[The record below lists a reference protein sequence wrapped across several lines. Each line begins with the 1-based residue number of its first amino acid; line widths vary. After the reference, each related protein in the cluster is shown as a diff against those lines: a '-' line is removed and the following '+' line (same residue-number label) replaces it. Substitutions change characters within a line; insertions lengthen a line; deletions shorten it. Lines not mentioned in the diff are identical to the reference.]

1 MQRKTERDMD
11 GSYLIRYLFARRMA
25 AKKTSVEVHKFGGAS
40 VGDGAAY
47 RHAVSIVRGRS
58 AAAVVVVSAP
68 AGITDVLLGLATRA
82 VGGDNGLSGEVEAL
96 RKRYHAIVKA
106 ALADKS
112 GKTGKSGNK
121 ETNAVGAEID
131 RSIDELASVLTSLAA
146 LKELTPRTR
155 DFVVS
160 RGERLSAHIFA
171 AALAAA
177 GTPSAYV
184 DATEIVFTDGPFG
197 GASPNLAAT
206 DAAARKQLEALVAAG
221 KVPVVPGFIGS
232 ANIEDDSGAPT
243 GERAVATLGRGG
255 SDLTATLLGRAL
267 GATEVSLWKDVPGLL
282 TADPRVVPDARVIPQ
297 LHLREA
303 AELAYY
309 GAKVLHP
316 RALIPVAGRPVPVFV
331 RPFADPTAPG
341 TEISARRTLDKYP
354 VKALSA
360 AGGQALITVGGNGML
375 GVPGIAAR
383 TFEALHR
390 EGISVS
396 LISQSSSEQS
406 ICFSVPGGA
415 GKRAKARLVDEF
427 HDEIRRKDIDGI
439 EVQDNLATVAVVG
452 LGMAG
457 HRGIAARVFAAL
469 ADAGINIVAIAQGSS
484 ELNISFVVA
493 GKDVP
498 AAQRAVHGAFQ
509 LAKIGGGAATRAE
522 HRDVVLLGF
531 GQIGRALAG
540 IMAKKLGAKRNG
552 ASKLRLTAAID
563 TSGFVF
569 EPGGLTA
576 RTVGELA
583 DSKQAGKS
591 LADAR
596 GGRRANPADAL
607 TVLSQH
613 ALANPILVDLTASD
627 TTPLVLKA
635 VEAGMDVVLAN
646 KRPLAGPRRQSSEL
660 WERVAAAH
668 QRMLTEA
675 TVGAGLPIFDT
686 YRKLVESGD
695 RVLKIEGCLS
705 GTLGFVL
712 TEVERGK
719 SFSQALKR
727 AMELGYTEP
736 DPRDDLSG
744 ADVGRK
750 ALILGRLLGFAGE
763 PDDVSVESLVP
774 AALRALP
781 RDAFVARLADLDA
794 DWAKRAAT
802 AKAKGATL
810 RYVASVSKDKIAVGL
825 QTVGR
830 ASPFF
835 GLKGTDNQVAFTTAR
850 YRKNPLVITGPGA
863 GPAVTAA
870 GVLNDL
876 LRLT

>member
-1 MQRKTERDMD
+1 VWGARGAANDRDVATLRARYQGIARDAVDREKDKSKDKDKSKRK
-11 GSYLIRYLFARRMA
+11 
-25 AKKTSVEVHKFGGAS
+25 GGAAAG
-40 VGDGAAY
+40 VG
-47 RHAVSIVRGRS
+47 V
-58 AAAVVVVSAP
+58 
-68 AGITDVLLGLATRA
+68 
-82 VGGDNGLSGEVEAL
+82 
-96 RKRYHAIVKA
+96 
-106 ALADKS
+106 
-112 GKTGKSGNK
+112 
-121 ETNAVGAEID
+121 EID
-131 RSIDELASVLTSLAA
+131 RSIDELAALLSSLAA

-160 RGERLSAHIFA
+160 RGERLSAQIFA
-171 AALAAA
+171 AAMAAT
-177 GTPSAYV
+177 GTPAVYI
-184 DATEIVFTDGPFG
+184 DATEIVFTEGPFG
-197 GASPNLAAT
+197 GASPNMALT
-206 DAAARKQLEALVAAG
+206 DLAARKNLQPLVAAG

-232 ANIEDDSGAPT
+232 ARIEDEGGTAT
-243 GERAVATLGRGG
+243 EERAVATLGRGG
-255 SDLTATLLGRAL
+255 SDLTATLIGRAL
-267 GATEVSLWKDVPGLL
+267 GARAVSLWKDVPGLL

-316 RALIPVAGRPVPVFV
+316 RALIPVAGRQVPVFV
-331 RPFADPTAPG
+331 RPFADPGAPG
-341 TEISARRTLDKYP
+341 TEISARRTLDRYP

-360 AGGQALITVGGNGML
+360 AGGQALITVAGNGML

-415 GKRAKARLVDEF
+415 GKRARTRLLEEF
-427 HDEIRRKDIDGI
+427 HDEIGRKDIDGI
-439 EVQDNLATVAVVG
+439 DVQDGLATVAVVG

-457 HRGIAARVFAAL
+457 HLGIAARVFAAL
-469 ADAGINIVAIAQGSS
+469 ADARINIVAIAQGSS

-493 GKDVP
+493 VKDAAP
-498 AAQRAVHGAFQ
+498 AQRAVHAAFQ
-509 LAKIGGGAATRAE
+509 LAKIGGGAATRAV

-540 IMAKKLGAKRNG
+540 IMAKEMKSRAGAKANG
-552 ASKLRLTAAID
+552 ASKLRLAAAID

-576 RTVGELA
+576 RAVGELA
-583 DSKQAGKS
+583 DGKQAGRG

-596 GGRRANPADAL
+596 GGRRAKPADAL

-613 ALANPILVDLTASD
+613 ALANPILVDLTAAD
-627 TTPLVLKA
+627 TTPLVLAA
-635 VEAGMDVVLAN
+635 VDAGMDVVLAN

-660 WERVAAAH
+660 WEKVAAAN

-719 SFSQALKR
+719 SFSQALRR

-763 PDDVSVESLVP
+763 PEDVAVESLVP
-774 AALRALP
+774 AALGALG
-781 RDAFVARLADLDA
+781 RDPFVARLADMDA
-794 DWAKRAAT
+794 DWAKRAAA
-802 AKAKGATL
+802 AKAKGGTL
-810 RYVASVSKDKIAVGL
+810 RYVASVSKDRIAVGL
-825 QTVGR
+825 QTVSR

-876 LRLT
+876 MRLT

>member
-1 MQRKTERDMD
+1 MS
-11 GSYLIRYLFARRMA
+11 G
-25 AKKTSVEVHKFGGAS
+25 KKTAVEVHKFGGAS
-40 VGDGAAY
+40 LGDGAAF
-47 RHAVSIVRGRS
+47 RHAVSIVQGRQG
-58 AAAVVVVSAP
+58 AAPVVVVSAP

-82 VGGDNGLSGEVEAL
+82 VAGDTSGLPRDVEAL
-96 RKRYHAIVKA
+96 RKRYQTIARDALGEKA
-106 ALADKS
+106 GQG
-112 GKTGKSGNK
+112 GKAGKPGK
-121 ETNAVGAEID
+121 EATAVAGEID

-160 RGERLSAHIFA
+160 RGERLSAQMFA

-177 GTPSAYV
+177 GTPSAYI
-184 DATEIVFTDGPFG
+184 DATDIVFTDGPFG
-197 GASPNLAAT
+197 GASPDLALT
-206 DAAARKQLEALVAAG
+206 DAAARKTLQPLIAAG

-232 ANIEDDSGAPT
+232 ADIEDDAGTAT

-255 SDLTATLLGRAL
+255 SDLTATLLGRSL
-267 GATEVSLWKDVPGLL
+267 GAREVSLWKDVPGLL

-316 RALIPVAGRPVPVFV
+316 RALIPVAGRTLPVFV
-331 RPFADPTAPG
+331 RPFADAAAPG

-406 ICFSVPGGA
+406 ICFSVPGAA
-415 GKRAKARLVDEF
+415 GKRARARLLDEF
-427 HDEIRRKDIDGI
+427 KGEIARKDIDGI
-439 EVQDNLATVAVVG
+439 EVQDGLATVAVVG

-457 HRGIAARVFAAL
+457 HRGIAARTFAAL
-469 ADAGINIVAIAQGSS
+469 ADADINIVAIAQGSS
-484 ELNISFVVA
+484 ELNISFVVGA
-493 GKDVP
+493 KDAP
-498 AAQRAVHGAFQ
+498 AAQRAVHAAFQ
-509 LAKIGGGAATRAE
+509 LAKIGGGAATRAA

-540 IMAKKLGAKRNG
+540 IMAKSLNGKRNG

-569 EPGGLTA
+569 EPNGLTA
-576 RTVGELA
+576 RAVGELS
-583 DSKQAGKS
+583 DSKQAGKK
-591 LADAR
+591 LADTR
-596 GGRRANPADAL
+596 GGRRAKPAEAI

-613 ALANPILVDLTASD
+613 ALANPILVDLTADD

-635 VEAGMDVVLAN
+635 VESGMDVVLAN

-660 WERVAAAH
+660 WERVAAAN

-675 TVGAGLPIFDT
+675 TVGAGLPIFDS

-719 SFSQALKR
+719 SFSAALAR

-763 PDDVSVESLVP
+763 PDDVAVESLVP

-781 RDAFVARLADLDA
+781 RDTFVKRLADMDA

-825 QTVGR
+825 QVVGR
-830 ASPFF
+830 QSPFF
-835 GLKGTDNQVAFTTAR
+835 GLKGTDNQVAFTTVR

-876 LRLT
+876 MRLT

>member
-1 MQRKTERDMD
+1 M
-11 GSYLIRYLFARRMA
+11 S
-25 AKKTSVEVHKFGGAS
+25 AKKTVIEVHKFGGAS
-40 VGDGAAY
+40 LGDGAAF
-47 RHAVSIVRGRS
+47 RHAVTIVQGRR
-58 AAAVVVVSAP
+58 AAPVVVVSAP

-82 VGGDNGLSGEVEAL
+82 VSGDKEGRAALDRDVAEL
-96 RKRYHAIVKA
+96 RKRYHAIARAAVGGPGGKA
-106 ALADKS
+106 AQRDKN
-112 GKTGKSGNK
+112 GQG
-121 ETNAVGAEID
+121 VMAEID
-131 RSIDELASVLTSLAA
+131 RSIDELASLLASLAA

-160 RGERLSAHIFA
+160 RGERLSAQMFA

-177 GTPSAYV
+177 GTASEYV
-184 DATEIVFTDGPFG
+184 DATEIVFTEGPFG
-197 GASPNLAAT
+197 GASPNLALT
-206 DAAARKQLEALVAAG
+206 DLAVRKRLQPLVAAG

-232 ANIEDDSGAPT
+232 ANVDGHEDDAGGSQ
-243 GERAVATLGRGG
+243 ERAVATLGRGG

-267 GATEVSLWKDVPGLL
+267 GAREVSLWKDVPGLL

-316 RALIPVAGRPVPVFV
+316 RALIPVAGRQLPVFV
-331 RPFADPTAPG
+331 RPFGDPSGPG

-406 ICFSVPGGA
+406 ICFAVPGGS
-415 GKRAKARLVDEF
+415 GKRARARLLEEF
-427 HDEIRRKDIDGI
+427 HDEIGRKDIDGI
-439 EVQDNLATVAVVG
+439 DVQDGLATVAVVG

-469 ADAGINIVAIAQGSS
+469 ADGGINIVAIAQGSS

-493 GKDVP
+493 AKDAAP
-498 AAQRAVHGAFQ
+498 AQRAVHAAFQ
-509 LAKIGGGAATRAE
+509 LAKIGGGAATRAS

-540 IMAKKLGAKRNG
+540 IMAKESKKSLGGKRNG
-552 ASKLRLTAAID
+552 ASKLRLAAAID
-563 TSGFVF
+563 TTGFVF
-569 EPGGLTA
+569 DPGGLTA

-583 DSKQAGKS
+583 DAKQSGRS
-591 LADAR
+591 LAQAR
-596 GGRRANPADAL
+596 GGRPAKPADAL
-607 TVLSQH
+607 TLLSQH
-613 ALANPILVDLTASD
+613 ALANPILVDLTAAD
-627 TTPLVLKA
+627 TTPLVLAA
-635 VEAGMDVVLAN
+635 VDAGMDVVLAN
-646 KRPLAGPRRQSSEL
+646 KRPLAGPRRQSREL
-660 WERVAAAH
+660 WEKVAAAN

-675 TVGAGLPIFDT
+675 TVGAGLPIFDS

-695 RVLKIEGCLS
+695 RVIKIEGCLS

-719 SFSQALKR
+719 SFSQALR
-727 AMELGYTEP
+727 GAMDKGYTEP

-763 PDDVSVESLVP
+763 PDDVGVETLVP
-774 AALRALP
+774 AALRGVA
-781 RDAFVARLADLDA
+781 RDAFLARLGEMDA
-794 DWAKRAAT
+794 DWAKRATA

-810 RYVASVSKDKIAVGL
+810 RYVASVSKDKISVGL
-825 QTVGR
+825 ETVSR
-830 ASPFF
+830 QSPFF
-835 GLKGTDNQVAFTTAR
+835 GLKGTDNQVAFTTVR

>member
-1 MQRKTERDMD
+1 M
-11 GSYLIRYLFARRMA
+11 G
-25 AKKTSVEVHKFGGAS
+25 AKKTVVEVHKFGGAS
-40 VGDGAAY
+40 LGDGAAF
-47 RHAVSIVRGRS
+47 RHAVSIVQARQG
-58 AAAVVVVSAP
+58 AQVVVVSAP

-82 VGGDNGLSGEVEAL
+82 VAGDKSAGLTSDVEAL
-96 RKRYHAIVKA
+96 RKRYHKIAKD
-106 ALADKS
+106 ALGRKP
-112 GKTGKSGNK
+112 GKEGT
-121 ETNAVGAEID
+121 TVGAEID
-131 RSIDELASVLTSLAA
+131 SSIDELTSLLGSLAA

-160 RGERLSAHIFA
+160 RGERLSAQMFA

-197 GASPNLAAT
+197 GASPNLALT
-206 DAAARKQLEALVAAG
+206 DAAVRKKLQPLIAAG
-221 KVPVVPGFIGS
+221 TVPVVPGFIGS
-232 ANIEDDSGAPT
+232 ADIEDDAGAAT

-267 GATEVSLWKDVPGLL
+267 GAREVSLWKDVPGLL

-316 RALIPVAGRPVPVFV
+316 RALIPVAGRALPVFV
-331 RPFADPTAPG
+331 RPFADATAPG

-390 EGISVS
+390 EAISVS

-406 ICFSVPGGA
+406 ICFSVPGAA
-415 GKRAKARLVDEF
+415 GKRARARLLEEF
-427 HDEIRRKDIDGI
+427 RDEIARKDIDGI
-439 EVQDNLATVAVVG
+439 EVQDGLATVAVVG

-457 HRGIAARVFAAL
+457 HRGIAARTFAAL
-469 ADAGINIVAIAQGSS
+469 ADANINIVAIAQGSS
-484 ELNISFVVA
+484 ELNISFVVGA
-493 GKDVP
+493 KEAA
-498 AAQRAVHGAFQ
+498 AAQRAVHAAFQ
-509 LAKIGGGAATRAE
+509 LAKIGGGSATRAA

-540 IMAKKLGAKRNG
+540 IMAKKLNG
-552 ASKLRLTAAID
+552 RANGLSKLRLTAAID

-569 EPGGLTA
+569 DPGGLTA
-576 RTVGELA
+576 RAVGELS

-591 LADAR
+591 LADTR
-596 GGRRANPADAL
+596 GGRRAKPADAL
-607 TVLSQH
+607 AVLSQH
-613 ALANPILVDLTASD
+613 ALANPILVDLTAGD

-635 VEAGMDVVLAN
+635 VESGMDVVLAN
-646 KRPLAGPRRQSSEL
+646 KRPLAGPRRASAEL
-660 WERVAAAH
+660 WERVAAAN

-675 TVGAGLPIFDT
+675 TVGAGLPIFDS

-719 SFSQALKR
+719 PFSAALAR

-744 ADVGRK
+744 VDVGRK
-750 ALILGRLLGFAGE
+750 ALILGRQLGFAGE
-763 PDDVSVESLVP
+763 PTDVAVESLVP
-774 AALRALP
+774 SAMRALP
-781 RDAFVARLADLDA
+781 RDAFLKRLPDLDA
-794 DWAKRAAT
+794 DWAKRAAA

-810 RYVASVSKDKIAVGL
+810 RYVASVSKDKISVGL

-835 GLKGTDNQVAFTTAR
+835 GLKGTDNQVAFTTVR